1 VLKCNSEEFARAAYD
16 FDRFFKKAVG
26 VTSCGEIRASAIA
39 LKEVFGRKSVQL
51 LTDDGRLLDL
61 SFSEKVLL
69 PSSESAHV
77 NVTEELPPARQN

>member
-1 VLKCNSEEFARAAYD
+1 VLKCNGEEFARAAYN

-26 VTSCGEIRASAIA
+26 VTNCSEIRASAIA
-39 LKEVFGRKSVQL
+39 LKEDFGRISNQL

>member
-1 VLKCNSEEFARAAYD
+1 MLKCNSEEFARAAYD
-16 FDRFFKKAVG
+16 IDRFFKKAVG
-26 VTSCGEIRASAIA
+26 VTNCGEIRASAVA

-69 PSSESAHV
+69 PPSESAHV
-77 NVTEELPPARQN
+77 NDTEELPPARQN

>member
-16 FDRFFKKAVG
+16 FDHFFKKAVG
-26 VTSCGEIRASAIA
+26 VTSCGEIRASAVA

-51 LTDDGRLLDL
+51 LTDDGRLIDL
-61 SFSEKVLL
+61 SFSEKVVL
-69 PSSESAHV
+69 PSGESTHV

>member
-1 VLKCNSEEFARAAYD
+1 MLNCNSHEFARAAYD

-26 VTSCGEIRASAIA
+26 VTNCGEIRASAVA

-61 SFSEKVLL
+61 SFSEKALL

>member
-1 VLKCNSEEFARAAYD
+1 MLKCNSEEFARAAYD
-16 FDRFFKKAVG
+16 FDHFFKKAVG
-26 VTSCGEIRASAIA
+26 VTSCGEIRASAVA

-51 LTDDGRLLDL
+51 LTDDGHLLDL

-69 PSSESAHV
+69 PSSEGAHV

>member
-16 FDRFFKKAVG
+16 FDRFFM
-26 VTSCGEIRASAIA
+26 TSCGEIRASAIA

-51 LTDDGRLLDL
+51 LTDDGRPLDL

-77 NVTEELPPARQN
+77 NVTEELPPAQQN